1 MFGMLTGIHWYM
13 MYFRA
18 VGTHIS
24 RDCALFAGGLPNL
37 IFTKP
42 ELLTLGDQVSIDDAS
57 LVAHINTRGKFDL
70 NLLSIGDRS
79 VLRSES
85 RLMSSVRM
93 EEDTCLLEHTLV
105 TPGDVIEAESTYQGW
120 PAEQFLG
127 NRIPT
132 LKH

>member
-1 MFGMLTGIHWYM
+1 MLGMLTRIHWYI

-18 VGTHIS
+18 MGARIG

-42 ELLTLGDQVSIDDAS
+42 ELLTLGDRVSIDDAS

-85 RLMSSVRM
+85 RLMSGARM
-93 EEDTCLLEHTLV
+93 EEDTCLLEHTFV
-105 TPGDVIEAESTYQGW
+105 MSEDVIEAGSIYQEW
-120 PAEQFLG
+120 SAEQFLG
-127 NRIPT
+127 NRMPT